1 MKQLVRWQ
9 GLVAF
14 VVVTGLLAAVTYLFL
29 DTWLRIAIEQAGG
42 RLAGAEINVESVEH
56 RFSPFGLTLNGVQVT
71 DPEIPSH
78 NRVVLE
84 QLRADVALM
93 PLFMD
98 KVIIDHLQA
107 TGMTFNQPREQPGRV
122 YASEQR
128 AVGNS
133 FTERM
138 AAAGIEAPSVDE
150 LLERAP
156 VKSPQAAVAV
166 QETYDAHRQTLRT
179 AYEALPDSEAFDDY
193 RQRLEAFEDLDVEN
207 PADLLKARD
216 DFEALM
222 AAIRADRERVVN
234 FQAQLAVA
242 RDELAA
248 QTAALEAARAED
260 FDLLR
265 GVVAGDASAYSE
277 VTEAVFGPS
286 VNTWAQRLLTAYD
299 LLAPMLANRR
309 EEAVEPP
316 RLAGRWIDYN
326 ETAALPDILVRQGEV
341 SLRLGEESFGL
352 EFQDLTTDHDTLG
365 APTRYSVDSVNT
377 SRWQSLFVDGE
388 FRFTPSGLQA
398 AQKWDI
404 AGVLLEQLVLAD
416 DSALSSRLDSGMLS
430 TSGSLSITGSRLE
443 GAGRIDLASL
453 AITAAGDSDVTRLI
467 ADSLA
472 SLETLNI
479 TTDIAGHFT
488 SPSFSIRS
496 DLDRQLASAVMNNL
510 SAEDQARLDQ
520 LRSGINGLTAGTM
533 EEGEELQS
541 QWQDWGSVSDER
553 LGGLEEL
560 LRASFSSLVQE
571 KTGGLRE
578 RLQLELFGD

>member
-1 MKQLVRWQ
+1 MKQLIRWQ

-14 VVVTGLLAAVTYLFL
+14 VVVTGLLAAVTYVFL

-42 RLAGAEINVESVEH
+42 RLAGAEINIESVEH
-56 RFSPFGLTLNGVQVT
+56 RFSPFGLTLKGVQVT
-71 DPEIPSH
+71 DPENPSH

-98 KVIIDHLQA
+98 KVIVDHLQA

-122 YASEQR
+122 YASDER
-128 AVGNS
+128 AAGNS
-133 FTERM
+133 LTERM

-150 LLERAP
+150 LLDRAP

-166 QETYDAHRQTLRT
+166 QEAYDAHRQTLRT
-179 AYEALPDSEAFDDY
+179 AYEALPDSETFEDY
-193 RQRLEAFEDLDVEN
+193 RQRLEAFEELDVES
-207 PADLLKARD
+207 PADLLRARD

-222 AAIRADRERVVN
+222 TDIRADREQVVN
-234 FQAQLAVA
+234 FQEQLAVA
-242 RDELAA
+242 RDDLSDK
-248 QTAALEAARAED
+248 TAALEAARVED

-277 VTEAVFGPS
+277 VTEAVFGAR
-286 VNTWAQRLLTAYD
+286 VNSWAQRLLTAYD

-309 EEAVEPP
+309 EEAANPP
-316 RLAGRWIDYN
+316 RLAGRWIEYD

-341 SLRLGEESFGL
+341 SLKLGEESFGL

-365 APTRYSVDSVNT
+365 SPTRYSVDSVNT
-377 SRWQSLFVDGE
+377 SRWQSLIVDGE
-388 FRFTPSGLQA
+388 FRFTTSGLQA
-398 AQKWDI
+398 AQEWDI

-416 DSALSSRLDSGMLS
+416 DNALSSRLDSGLLS
-430 TSGSLSITGSRLE
+430 SSGSLSSSESRLE
-443 GAGRIDLASL
+443 GTGRLDLTSL

-479 TTDIAGHFT
+479 TADIAGHFT
-488 SPSFSIRS
+488 SPTVSIRS

-510 SAEDQARLDQ
+510 SAEDQAKLDQ
-520 LRSGINGLTAGTM
+520 LRSGINGLTAGTL
-533 EEGEELQS
+533 EEGGAFQS
-541 QWQDWGSVSDER
+541 QWQDWDSVSNER

-560 LRASFSSLVQE
+560 LRVSFSSLVQE
-571 KTGGLRE
+571 KSGGLRE
-578 RLQLELFGD
+578 RLQQELFGD